1 MAERA
6 SPFTERRIG
15 MTCLGV
21 DVGGT
26 FTDLVFLDRAKGQLR
41 VLKTTSTVPDQSEGI
56 LAGIERLSLV
66 SQDLDQVVHGTT
78 VATNTVLEG
87 DGARLAALVTKGHR
101 DVLVVGRGNRMAIYN
116 IKAPPIRP
124 LVPRARCL
132 EVSERMSADGSV
144 LVPLDEN
151 EVAEIGR
158 RLAADGTEAVA
169 ICFLH
174 SYANPA
180 HERRAAEILAHHV
193 PAAVI
198 ATSSSV
204 LPEYREYERFS
215 TTTLNAYVA
224 PRMRGY
230 LSEFRHRLRLLGT
243 PASLSI
249 MTSNGG
255 TLPAERVESMPIL
268 SMLSGPAAGVIAA
281 TYLGQ
286 VAGFPNVITCDMGGT
301 STDVCL
307 VRGGE
312 FAMTTDGRIA
322 AFPLRNR
329 QIDIHT
335 VGAGGGSVA
344 SVGAGGF
351 LSVGPRSAKAV
362 PGPACF
368 GRGGLEPTV
377 TDANVVLSRLG
388 THQPLGGNIHLD
400 RILATAAIA
409 RVARQLGLT
418 VDAMAEG
425 ILRIVVVN
433 MAAAIKEISVLRG
446 IDPRDFALLSYG
458 GAGPLQ
464 AAAIAAELGM
474 GTVVVPPMPG
484 NFSAFGL
491 LVADVRRDFV
501 CTKVA
506 LVNDLAVAEIRDMLA
521 ALRDEG
527 ERELEAAGFPPDRRR
542 FVASLDMRYA
552 GQSFELSV
560 PTSPDLADSSR
571 IVKAFE
577 DVYRIRYGSTTR
589 TAIEIVSYRVAAV
602 GLSDKPALPSVEAAG
617 RNMEHA
623 RIGTRRVIFDAAD
636 YATPIFDRERLPPD
650 QPVPGPA
657 IVEESGSSTIV
668 PPGWSAVLDGV
679 GCLILRCEERGAP

>member
-1 MAERA
+1 
-6 SPFTERRIG
+6 
-15 MTCLGV
+15 MTRLGV

-26 FTDLVFLDRAKGQLR
+26 FTDLVFLDRANGQLR
-41 VLKTTSTVPDQSEGI
+41 VLKTASTVPDQSEGI
-56 LAGIERLSLV
+56 LRGIERLSV
-66 SQDLDQVVHGTT
+66 VRQDLEQIVHGTT
-78 VATNTVLEG
+78 VATNTALEG

-116 IKAPPIRP
+116 IKAPPMSP

-132 EVSERMSADGSV
+132 EVSERLSADGSV
-144 LVPLDEN
+144 LIPLDEK

-158 RLAADGTEAVA
+158 RLAADGTDAVA

-180 HERRAAEILAHHV
+180 HERRAAEILAAHL
-193 PAAVI
+193 PTAVI

-215 TTTLNAYVA
+215 TTALNAYVA

-230 LSEFRHRLRLLGT
+230 LSEFRHRLQQLGT
-243 PASLSI
+243 PASVSI

-281 TYLGQ
+281 TYVGRA
-286 VAGFPNVITCDMGGT
+286 AGFPDVITCDMGGT

-307 VRGGE
+307 VRGGA
-312 FAMTTDGRIA
+312 FAMTTEGRVA
-322 AFPLRNR
+322 AFPLKTR

-335 VGAGGGSVA
+335 VGAGGGSIA
-344 SVGAGGF
+344 SVAWGGF

-368 GRGGLEPTV
+368 GRGGVAPTV
-377 TDANVVLSRLG
+377 TDANMILGRLG
-388 THQPLGGNIHLD
+388 TPQLLGGEIHLD
-400 RILATAAIA
+400 PALATAA
-409 RVARQLGLT
+409 VARIAEPLGLT
-418 VDAMAEG
+418 VEAMAEG

-464 AAAIAAELGM
+464 AAAIADELGM

-501 CTKVA
+501 RTRVA
-506 LVNDLAVAEIRDMLA
+506 SVNDLAAAEIRDMLA
-521 ALRDEG
+521 ALLDEG

-560 PTSPDLADSSR
+560 PTSLDIADR
-571 IVKAFE
+571 ATIVNAFE
-577 DVYRIRYGSTTR
+577 AVYRIRYGGTTR
-589 TAIEIVSYRVAAV
+589 AAVEIVSYRVAAL
-602 GLSDKPALPSVEAAG
+602 GLLDKPPLPSVEAAG
-617 RNMEHA
+617 RSMEHA
-623 RIGTRRVIFDAAD
+623 RIAVREVIFDAANH
-636 YATPIFDRERLPPD
+636 ATPIFDRERLPPD

-657 IVEESGSSTIV
+657 IVEETGSSTIV

-679 GCLILRCEERGAP
+679 GCLILRCQETGAP